1 LGWSENLQFR
11 NALIWA
17 AVGGFALLGVVLP
30 LLFMDG
36 MSGGFGI
43 ACLSGFVA
51 MCCGIG
57 AAVFLFRGFALDK
70 ILRGEEL
77 VVHWTY
83 SPEEWRRYSE
93 AEYGRDRQLKFV
105 LFCIIAGFALFFGV
119 LFLIFGGD
127 GGRVVFFVMLGLIV
141 LIGGV
146 AALSIFLAHRSN
158 ETRLGEARISRIGVY
173 LNRDLHNW
181 NMVGARLDDVSL
193 VREESLLVA
202 FTYSY
207 PSRTGRQST
216 TVRVPVPAG
225 REGEA
230 ERVVAYFTQG
240 TPFA

>member
-1 LGWSENLQFR
+1 LNPQFR
-11 NALIWA
+11 NAFIWA
-17 AVGGFALLGVVLP
+17 AVGAAAFLGVVFP
-30 LLFMDG
+30 LMFMDG
-36 MSGGFGI
+36 MSGGYGI
-43 ACLSGFVA
+43 ACLSGFAA

-57 AAVFLFRGFALDK
+57 AGVFLFRGFALNK
-70 ILRGEEL
+70 ILSGEEL

-83 SPEEWRRYSE
+83 SPEEWRRYAE
-93 AEYGRDRQLKFV
+93 AEYGRDRQLKFI
-105 LFCIIAGFALFFGV
+105 LFCIVAGFALFFGV

-127 GGRVVFFVMLGLIV
+127 GGRVVFFVMLGLIA

-146 AALSIFLAHRSN
+146 AALSVTLARRSN
-158 ETRLGEARISRIGVY
+158 ESRLGEARISRIGVY

-216 TVRVPVPAG
+216 TVRVPVPEG

-240 TPFA
+240 TLFA